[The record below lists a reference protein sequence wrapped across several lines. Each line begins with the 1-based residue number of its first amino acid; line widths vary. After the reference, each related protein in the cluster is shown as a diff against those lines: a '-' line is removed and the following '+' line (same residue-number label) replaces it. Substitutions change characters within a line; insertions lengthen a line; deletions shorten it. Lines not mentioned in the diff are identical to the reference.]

1 MLKIDFFPPDIV
13 KEYENQIAEKIK
25 VRNGGRDEIEFIPN
39 MPQYKIY
46 IHELLTAERSE
57 IFKISGIQL
66 YCQICSSQK
75 YKSKSNVELLHT
87 LKSEFP
93 QVHEIKH
100 DRGNYRYEIYSTK
113 YCTTRIND
121 TSPDNIITEAADLIK
136 GKFAKYDLNYAN
148 HFFNVPIRSIS
159 DLNKVLKKMF
169 NELKNKLNVC
179 SKKLTGTQ
187 GYIIDYSILPSDLRH
202 KLMNSIGIRT
212 CPYCNRN
219 YISSYGERG
228 NKSTAD
234 LDHFYQKKQYP
245 LFALSLFNF
254 VPSCSVCNS
263 RMKNTH
269 PADDALYPYEEG
281 FEDDA
286 HFELKST
293 SRSFSAINTLHLF
306 QAIKDTKYDDFNVEI
321 VADPNTPYDKKEK
334 IKKSIELFHL
344 TEVYANHKRDALEAA
359 LRTRVYCEGSYKTY
373 CEKLLMKLE
382 NSGMKMTASSDLD
395 ASMFEDFLD
404 DEWLMFGIF
413 FNDEKRRFDKPLSKM
428 IYDIYKSGKK

>member
-1 MLKIDFFPPDIV
+1 MLKIDFFPPDIL
-13 KEYENQIAEKIK
+13 KEYEDQIADK
-25 VRNGGRDEIEFIPN
+25 VKERNGGRDEIEFIPN
-39 MPQYKIY
+39 MPQYKSS

-121 TSPDNIITEAADLIK
+121 TSPDNIITKAADLIK
-136 GKFAKYDLNYAN
+136 GKFAKYDPNYAN
-148 HFFNVPIRSIS
+148 YYFKVPILSIS
-159 DLNKVLKKMF
+159 DLNSVLEQMF
-169 NELKNKLNVC
+169 NDLNDKLHVRPN
-179 SKKLTGTQ
+179 KLTGAQ
-187 GYIIDYSILPSDLRH
+187 DYIIDYSILPSELRH

-219 YISSYGERG
+219 YISSYGEKG

-263 RMKNTH
+263 RMKNTY
-269 PADDALYPYEEG
+269 PADSALYPYEEG

-286 HFELKST
+286 RFELKTTRKPYEKNFCEST
-293 SRSFSAINTLHLF
+293 VRLF
-306 QAIKDTKYDDFNVEI
+306 QAIRDTKFDEFSLEI
-321 VADPNTPYDKKEK
+321 ITDPKTPFTKKE
-334 IKKSIELFHL
+334 
-344 TEVYANHKRDALEAA
+344 AN
-359 LRTRVYCEGSYKTY
+359 
-373 CEKLLMKLE
+373 
-382 NSGMKMTASSDLD
+382 
-395 ASMFEDFLD
+395 
-404 DEWLMFGIF
+404 
-413 FNDEKRRFDKPLSKM
+413 
-428 IYDIYKSGKK
+428 